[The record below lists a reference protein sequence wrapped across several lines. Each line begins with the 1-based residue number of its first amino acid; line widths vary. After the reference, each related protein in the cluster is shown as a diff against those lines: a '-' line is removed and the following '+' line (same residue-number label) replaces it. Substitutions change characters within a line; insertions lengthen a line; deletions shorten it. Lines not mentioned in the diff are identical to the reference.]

1 MLRLAV
7 PLYSAA
13 VLGLAAGEIGTTGF
27 PGAVLH
33 RIKKAKHINDKLLD
47 IP

>member
-7 PLYSAA
+7 PLYKAA
-13 VLGLAAGEIGTTGF
+13 VFGFVAGEIGTTGF
-27 PGAVLH
+27 PGAVLC
-33 RIKKAKHINDKLLD
+33 RFKKAKHINEKLRD